1 MANLD
6 LNSIWETVKT
16 ATSSAN
22 GGNLTQSALTNIAT
36 SIVTS
41 ALGSKASSSSASK
54 SGTDYV
60 AIAKQLYSLYEKYKG
75 SADSVTTAAATN
87 VKSISD
93 IIGAMGGDKSSVA
106 SAAASVL
113 GSVLGGKSD
122 SKSDSS
128 SALGSIAGSVLG
140 GLFGKK

>member
-41 ALGSKASSSSASK
+41 ALGSKASSSASK

-93 IIGAMGGDKSSVA
+93 IIGAMGGDKSSMA

>member
-41 ALGSKASSSSASK
+41 ALGSKASSSSSK

-93 IIGAMGGDKSSVA
+93 IIGAMGGDKSSMA